1 MELYSSLSYRSSE
14 LLTRGYSTSFSLS
27 SRFFPRAM
35 RRHIYAIYGLVRIA
49 DEIVDTYKG
58 SDARQLLDSLEE
70 ATYQAIGRQY
80 DPNPIVQAFAETA
93 KRHGITRELIEPF
106 FASMRIDLNPQTYT
120 DSLYREYIYGSA
132 EVVGLMCL
140 RVFCE
145 GNDTKCEELRAGA
158 SSLGSAYQ
166 KVNFLRDLK
175 DDYQRL
181 GRVYFPG
188 VTFETFGEAQKQAII
203 SDIEQDFT
211 SAQASLKKLPKSSR
225 VATAISYT
233 YYRAL
238 LDKLRHT
245 PAQEIKRRRIR
256 ISNQRKILLMLGVV
270 VREGWKHS

>member
-1 MELYSSLSYRSSE
+1 
-14 LLTRGYSTSFSLS
+14 
-27 SRFFPRAM
+27 M